1 MPVLV
6 PVGTQMIG
14 DGGNMQKT
22 KTTEPVSEVQT
33 PLEVSGTCTV
43 EEARRMRDL
52 IMKRLQ
58 ETDRVV
64 LNVSGVGEADLSFL
78 QLVCAA
84 HKSALYA
91 NKTLVLDGVPSEPL
105 TRKVRE
111 AGFACREACGLE
123 LNKDCF
129 WARCRAWKN
138 A

>member
-1 MPVLV
+1 VSVLV
-6 PVGTQMIG
+6 PVGTQTIG
-14 DGGNMQKT
+14 DGGKMHKKT
-22 KTTEPVSEVQT
+22 TTEPVSEVQT

-43 EEARRMRDL
+43 QEAGRIRTL
-52 IMKRLQ
+52 LMKRLQ

-64 LNVSGVGEADLSFL
+64 LNVSGVGEVDLSFL

-111 AGFACREACGLE
+111 AGFTCREVCGPE
-123 LNKDCF
+123 LNKDCL
-129 WARCRAWKN
+129 WAEV
-138 A
+138 